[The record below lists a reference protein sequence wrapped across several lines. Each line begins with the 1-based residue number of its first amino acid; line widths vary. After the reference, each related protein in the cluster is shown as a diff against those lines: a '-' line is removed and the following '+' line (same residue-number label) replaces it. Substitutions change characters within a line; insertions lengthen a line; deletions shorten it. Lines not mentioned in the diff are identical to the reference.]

1 MLAATGLFLGLLMG
15 LTNGA
20 LTIIFRREALSVSSL
35 LLLSLPSAVVWALMT
50 APWMGRGGSLSR
62 GMGYGTALYL
72 AVAIVFALVEGATT
86 PVGVVTGLNW
96 PGDLF
101 IQASCAFGGPFCPF

>member
-1 MLAATGLFLGLLMG
+1 MG

-20 LTIIFRREALSVSSL
+20 LTIIFGRDALSMSSL
-35 LLLSLPSAVVWALMT
+35 LLLSLPSTVVWALMT
-50 APWMGRGGSLSR
+50 ASWMSRGESLSR
-62 GMGYGTALYL
+62 GMGYGTGLYL
-72 AVAIVFALVEGATT
+72 AVAIVFALIEGATT

-101 IQASCAFGGPFCPF
+101 IQANCAFGGPLCPF